1 MSDNDEVSIIAHL
14 LKVEKEASKIIACAN
29 IKADKEISDAKIA
42 ADAEFKKKYAERAEI
57 LEKNFEEK
65 KSEISD
71 EHDKILQVYKA
82 SVASIPQNKEAFASV
97 IEKELFGQD

>member
-1 MSDNDEVSIIAHL
+1 MADNDEVSIIAHL
-14 LKVEKEASKIIACAN
+14 LEVEKEASKIISGAN

-42 ADAEFKKKYAERAEI
+42 ADAEFKKNYAERAGI

-65 KSEISD
+65 KAAISD
-71 EHDKILQVYKA
+71 EHDKILQDYKA
-82 SVASIPQNKEAFASV
+82 SVAGMPQNKEAFASV

>member
-42 ADAEFKKKYAERAEI
+42 ADAEFKKIMQNVQKFLKRILKKKNQKYLMNMI
-57 LEKNFEEK
+57 
-65 KSEISD
+65 KSFTLI
-71 EHDKILQVYKA
+71 KLLLQECRRTRKH
-82 SVASIPQNKEAFASV
+82 
-97 IEKELFGQD
+97 LLH